1 MKKSIWNSKSYSWG
15 TNCTAWSLVAT
26 KTLSVKQEQMPPMT
40 SEKVHFHTLS
50 QQFFYILDGSAT
62 IVLEHQSVELKANE
76 GFLIPPGI
84 KHQIKNHSTQELH
97 FLVISEPSTFED
109 RTEESF

>member
-1 MKKSIWNSKSYSWG
+1 
-15 TNCTAWSLVAT
+15 
-26 KTLSVKQEQMPPMT
+26 MPPMT
-40 SEKVHFHTLS
+40 FEKVHFHRLS
-50 QQFFYILDGSAT
+50 QQFFYVLNGYAT
-62 IVLEHQSVELKANE
+62 IVLEDQTVELKANE
-76 GFLIPPGI
+76 GFLVPSGI